1 MMRSM
6 FAGISGLRSHQTLM
20 DVVGNNIAN
29 VNTAGFKASTVTFEE
44 TLSQTIQGVGAASD
58 ARGGSN
64 PIQIGLGTRVSAIT
78 PIFTQGAS
86 QVTGRST
93 DLAIQGDGFFIVEQ
107 EGNRAYTR
115 AGNFTLDSQGNLV
128 ASDGAFVMGWLAELD
143 GTVDINR
150 PVEKIQLPVSQVID
164 PIPTSVVNIGGNIP
178 ADAAV
183 GESQTTTLTIF
194 DSIGNT
200 QELAVTFTKTG
211 DNTWDLSATVNGVAA
226 TLSSTTVTFN
236 SDGSLA
242 SAGQVTVSG
251 ITPPGADPL
260 NFDLDFATSSPLVQ
274 FGGAPSM
281 AAFSQDGNAIGF
293 LRDIQIGSDGSIVGL
308 FSNGWTKTLAVVG
321 TATFTNPAG
330 LVRAGN
336 TRFEESVNSGP
347 ALVGN
352 PGGGGRGLL
361 ASGTLEMSNVD
372 LATEFTNMI
381 IAQRGFQANSRV
393 ITASDE
399 ILADLVNMK
408 R

>member
-29 VNTAGFKASTVTFEE
+29 VNTAGYKASTVTFEE
-44 TLSQTIQGVGAASD
+44 TLSQTIQGVGAATE

-115 AGNFTLDSQGNLV
+115 AGNFTLDSEGNLV
-128 ASDGAFVMGWLAELD
+128 ASDGAFVMGWLAQLD

-164 PIPTSVVNIGGNIP
+164 PVPTSVVDIGGNIP
-178 ADAAV
+178 ADAAI
-183 GESQTTTLTIF
+183 GESQTTTLTIY

-200 QELAVTFTKTG
+200 HELAVTFTKTG
-211 DNTWDLSATVNGVAA
+211 ANTWDLSATIGGVAA

-236 SDGSLA
+236 TDGSLA

-260 NFDLDFATSSPLVQ
+260 TFDLDFATSSPLVQ

-352 PGGGGRGLL
+352 PGAGGRGLL